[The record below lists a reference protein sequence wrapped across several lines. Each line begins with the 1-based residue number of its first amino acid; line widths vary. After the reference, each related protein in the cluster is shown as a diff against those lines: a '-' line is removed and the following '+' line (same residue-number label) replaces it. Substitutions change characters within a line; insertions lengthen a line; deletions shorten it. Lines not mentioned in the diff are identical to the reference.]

1 MPYVILQFIDFL
13 YSQTISTPGGMYM
26 KLVAFVSDYK
36 MTVDTLDRLKP
47 EKLGIVLVQNGVYH
61 ATMKENGKP
70 SSLLNYSA
78 DYYVLQ
84 EDLETRGLSS
94 ANVLDNKVKV
104 IKFGDVVDLI
114 FNDYEKSAWL

>member
-1 MPYVILQFIDFL
+1 
-13 YSQTISTPGGMYM
+13 M

-47 EKLGIVLVQNGVYH
+47 EKLGIILCQNGVYH
-61 ATMKENGKP
+61 ATTKENGNA

-84 EDLETRGLSS
+84 EDLETRGLTGD
-94 ANVLDNKVKV
+94 NVIDDKVKV
-104 IKFGDVVDLI
+104 INFGDIVDLM
-114 FNDYEKSAWL
+114 FNEYDKTAWL

>member
-1 MPYVILQFIDFL
+1 
-13 YSQTISTPGGMYM
+13 M
-26 KLVAFVSDYK
+26 KLVAFVSDYR

-47 EKLGIVLVQNGVYH
+47 EKLGIILVQNGVYH
-61 ATMKENGKP
+61 ATAKENGNP

-84 EDLETRGLSS
+84 EDLETRGLTASD
-94 ANVLDNKVKV
+94 VVDDKVKV
-104 IKFGDVVDLI
+104 ITFGDVVDLI